1 MCESPKVS
9 ETCFVHLCIA
19 SAGNQVKRPLPE
31 ARTKEDG
38 KPGKRWN
45 CDSSSRSFRARQELE
60 GLRWLRLCCI
70 TSDYENMLVRP
81 SWLSVEHVGQIPVR
95 DLVPQP

>member
-38 KPGKRWN
+38 TVTAVRAPFEPGKSWKV
-45 CDSSSRSFRARQELE
+45 SA
-60 GLRWLRLCCI
+60 GLDCAVLHLTMKTCW
-70 TSDYENMLVRP
+70 SDHLGFQWSMLAKY
-81 SWLSVEHVGQIPVR
+81 L
-95 DLVPQP
+95 